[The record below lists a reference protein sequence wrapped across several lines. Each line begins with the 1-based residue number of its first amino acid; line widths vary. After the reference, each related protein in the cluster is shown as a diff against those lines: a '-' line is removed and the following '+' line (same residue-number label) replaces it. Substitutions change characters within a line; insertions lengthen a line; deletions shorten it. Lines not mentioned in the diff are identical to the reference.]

1 MFTILAKKSLS
12 LYKFHNKSQFK
23 MKSLKP
29 IALLFAFLLL
39 TQIVKGQVSYLNT
52 EVSVK
57 NICIPVTLMDT
68 IIHDL
73 KERKLLIKKDSLNS
87 AYISI
92 LKNDISSNNT
102 KIYQTEKSFYISDSK
117 RKRNGWQRNFF
128 ILSTIIITIICTK

>member
-1 MFTILAKKSLS
+1 
-12 LYKFHNKSQFK
+12 

-102 KIYQTEKSFYISDSK
+102 KIYQTEKSYYISENK

-128 ILSTIIITIICTK
+128 ILSTVIITIICTK

>member
-1 MFTILAKKSLS
+1 MFTILAKKSLN
-12 LYKFHNKSQFK
+12 LCQFLNKQSFK

-39 TQIVKGQVSYLNT
+39 TQIVKGQVFYSNT
-52 EVSVK
+52 EASVK

-87 AYISI
+87 SYISI

-102 KIYQTEKSFYISDSK
+102 KIYQTEKSYYISDSK

-128 ILSTIIITIICTK
+128 ILSTIVATYLLIR